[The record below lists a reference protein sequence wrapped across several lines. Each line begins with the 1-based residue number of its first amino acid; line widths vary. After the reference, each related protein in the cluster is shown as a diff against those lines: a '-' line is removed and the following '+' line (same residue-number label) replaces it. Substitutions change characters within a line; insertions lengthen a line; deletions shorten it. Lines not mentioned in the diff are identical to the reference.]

1 MRRSNQRNSIDCLV
15 DGRGDMHATLP
26 HCHIAT
32 LPGKQE
38 LMTGK
43 RWHADTRKG
52 GACQSWEGDMPHLVD
67 GRGHATLP
75 YHTRQEV
82 ADD

>member
-1 MRRSNQRNSIDCLV
+1 ML
-15 DGRGDMHATLP
+15 
-26 HCHIAT
+26 HCHIAI

-43 RWHADTRKG
+43 QWYDGTRKG
-52 GACQSWEGDMPHLVD
+52 GACQGWEDWEVDMPHLVD

-75 YHTRQEV
+75 YHTIRREV